1 MEFGYSSQHSVYNSY
16 IDKNICWKTTTKVVQ
31 WEQRFAFGGGLP
43 VMDDQSK
50 FFFTDILDEGYSFET
65 EDGIIVIGTKKREN
79 NPLLENAL

>member
-1 MEFGYSSQHSVYNSY
+1 
-16 IDKNICWKTTTKVVQ
+16 
-31 WEQRFAFGGGLP
+31 
-43 VMDDQSK
+43 MDDQSK